1 MMCSL
6 CLSVTFCVCVFIGR
20 EYKILNLL
28 EFNST
33 RKRMSVVV
41 RDEAGRILVMCKGAD
56 RWESN
61 TGYKA
66 WWDWLSWTILFLVK
80 QKIVKTVSAW
90 KWILFLFCSIIYD
103 RLGKEG
109 KGFWEATKEH
119 LAKYGDAGL
128 RTLAIAYRQL
138 EESEYTDWNQVF
150 VKAKTTIGANR
161 DELLEQAA
169 ERIEQDLFLLGATA
183 VEDKLQKGV
192 SSIS

>member
-1 MMCSL
+1 MKQAESL
-6 CLSVTFCVCVFIGR
+6 SCARVLIG
-20 EYKILNLL
+20 KNQTL
-28 EFNST
+28 
-33 RKRMSVVV
+33 VVKPDQIGWV
-41 RDEAGRILVMCKGAD
+41 EQ
-56 RWESN
+56 
-61 TGYKA
+61 
-66 WWDWLSWTILFLVK
+66 ILFLVK
-80 QKIVKTVSAW
+80 QKIVKTASAL

-169 ERIEQDLFLLGATA
+169 ECIEQDLFLLGATA

-192 SSIS
+192 SSFSKLLNWKLFQVNFSSVFFLKESILQVKEMEKFCAQK

>member
-1 MMCSL
+1 M
-6 CLSVTFCVCVFIGR
+6 
-20 EYKILNLL
+20 
-28 EFNST
+28 
-33 RKRMSVVV
+33 
-41 RDEAGRILVMCKGAD
+41 
-56 RWESN
+56 
-61 TGYKA
+61 
-66 WWDWLSWTILFLVK
+66 
-80 QKIVKTVSAW
+80 
-90 KWILFLFCSIIYD
+90 FCSIIYD

-192 SSIS
+192 SSLSKLLNWKLFQIIFSSVFFLKESILQVKEMEKFCAQK